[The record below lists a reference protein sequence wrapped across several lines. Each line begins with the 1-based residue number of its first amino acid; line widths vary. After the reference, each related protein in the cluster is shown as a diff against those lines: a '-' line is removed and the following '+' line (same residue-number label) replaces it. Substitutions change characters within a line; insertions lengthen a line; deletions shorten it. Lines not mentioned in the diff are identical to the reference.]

1 MKNKKVTNLLI
12 GLVAIIWGFFFYML
26 FSNNSP
32 QTEQQVVSYEPIEV
46 GNDSI
51 VFMELNLSYN
61 DPFLARNI
69 VSKGYMKSVPSL
81 NRQVKVKSKKTVAK
95 KVKRAFLWPKVEY
108 GGTLNGDKG
117 LISFN
122 NRLLIVKEGQLVNEF
137 TVINIYPDSIRI
149 SHKEKTKVFLKNK

>member
-1 MKNKKVTNLLI
+1 MKNKKVTYLLI

-26 FSNNSP
+26 FSNNSV
-32 QTEQQVVSYEPIEV
+32 QTEQQIISYEPIDV

-51 VFMELNLSYN
+51 VFKNLNLSYN

-69 VSKGYMKSVPSL
+69 VSKGYIKSVPSL
-81 NRQVKVKSKKTVAK
+81 SRNVQVKSKKTAPK
-95 KVKRAFLWPKVEY
+95 KVKKAFLWPKVEY

-117 LISFN
+117 LVSLS

-137 TVINIYPDSIRI
+137 TIVNIYSDSIRI
-149 SHKEKTKVFLKNK
+149 SYKEITKVFLKNK